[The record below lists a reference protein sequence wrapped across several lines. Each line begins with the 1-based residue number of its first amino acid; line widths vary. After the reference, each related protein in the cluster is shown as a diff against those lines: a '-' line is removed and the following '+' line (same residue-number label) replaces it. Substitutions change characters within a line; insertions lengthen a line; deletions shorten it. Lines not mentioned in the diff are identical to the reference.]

1 MDCKNDSS
9 RHADQKLP
17 TVGGEGV
24 QEPYCRFCDQEK
36 RGETVAENGTVFSLE
51 DSYPVTAGHLLI
63 IPHRHTLDYF
73 TMTARER
80 RDAEDLI
87 IYLRNKILKED
98 PSVLGFNVGVNC
110 GRPAGQSIMHA
121 HIHLIPRRIGD
132 TPYPKGGVR
141 GVIPC
146 SRRHKHGLSPK
157 T

>member
-1 MDCKNDSS
+1 MNFKNDSNC
-9 RHADQKLP
+9 HTEQKLH
-17 TVGGEGV
+17 TVSGEEI
-24 QEPYCRFCDQEK
+24 QEPYCRFCDKEK
-36 RGETVAENGTVFSLE
+36 RGVTIAEKGTVFCLE
-51 DSYPVTAGHLLI
+51 DSYPVTADHLLI

-87 IYLRNKILKED
+87 IQMRNKITQED
-98 PSVLGFNVGVNC
+98 PSVVGFNVGVNC

-132 TPYPKGGVR
+132 TPYPRGGVR

-146 SRRHKHGLSPK
+146 SRRYKHGLK
-157 T
+157 